1 MYRRMGDQRPDARI
15 RFSLTQFETGQLK
28 MPYSDRTITL
38 TKVGCVVVANAYIT
52 LASSFKSVGNVAVN
66 EKIPEGFRPA
76 DGTNAVLHGFDNGGD
91 AIFYLV
97 GSPDGSMQLNG
108 TGNAGRF
115 IGVSG
120 CWIAVCN
127 RS

>member
-1 MYRRMGDQRPDARI
+1 
-15 RFSLTQFETGQLK
+15 

-52 LASSFKSVGNVAVN
+52 LTGSFKSVGNVAVN
-66 EKIPEGFRPA
+66 EKIPEGFRPV
-76 DGTNAVLHGFDNGGD
+76 DGANAVLHGSDNGGD
-91 AIFYLV
+91 ATFYLV
-97 GSPDGSMQLNG
+97 VSPDGSMRLNG
-108 TGNAGRF
+108 TGNVGRF

-120 CWIAVCN
+120 CWITVWN